1 MLNINNHQI
10 KTLQDLRV
18 CFELPEAK
26 HPDSPLFTE
35 LMDYFLDGDI
45 YVFLRD
51 IRETDMAN
59 RVGEIRTSGSAIEI
73 MDILQSTVLASFP
86 IVYEEGVVDYAT
98 GIMIPNGTKKHDTD
112 AIYHIRNGRFEIE
125 KSEAKKLTRIVFKEG
140 ITIIGRDSF
149 EGGKLETIEFPKSL
163 LVSEHYAFSGCINV
177 KTVVYRGAVSDWC
190 NIDFNHTF
198 YCDSNP
204 VEYAQQLI
212 IDDKIVVDLNI
223 PEGVT
228 KIGDYAFSRYKALKS
243 VVLPSTLKEIGVYA
257 FNECEQL
264 HRTEFKGNINEWCNI
279 NIGLHGSPT
288 CHSKNLYINNQDI
301 SVINVSNSVSKI
313 NNYAFEGCGNLCK
326 VTLPDDIKEIGMY
339 AFRNC
344 VRLSIINIPNS
355 VKKIWS
361 NAFENCKYLTI
372 ITIPESAE
380 YIDTHAF
387 DGCER
392 IKLRIPRKWLSSILG
407 DWYRNKPYET
417 Y

>member
-1 MLNINNHQI
+1 M
-10 KTLQDLRV
+10 RA
-18 CFELPEAK
+18 CFELPEVK
-26 HPDSPLFTE
+26 DPDSSLFTE
-35 LMDYFLDGDI
+35 LMDCFLDGDI
-45 YVFLRD
+45 YVFLLD
-51 IRETDMAN
+51 IRETEMAN
-59 RVGEIRTSGSAIEI
+59 RVAEIRASGSVIEV
-73 MDILQSTVLASFP
+73 MEKLQSTVLMSFP

-98 GIMIPNGTKKHDTD
+98 GVMIANGTKKHDKD
-112 AIYHIRNGRFEIE
+112 ATYHIRNGRFEVE
-125 KSEAKKLTRIVFKEG
+125 KSEAKELTRIVFKEG
-140 ITIIGRDSF
+140 VTIIGRDSF
-149 EGGKLETIEFPKSL
+149 AENSVLETVEFPKSL
-163 LVSEHYAFSGCINV
+163 LVSEDHAFWGCIKV
-177 KTVVYRGAVSDWC
+177 KTVVYKGSVSDWC
-190 NIDFNHTF
+190 NIEFKHTF
-198 YCDSNP
+198 YCASNP

-288 CHSKNLYINNQDI
+288 CHSKNLYINNHDI
-301 SVINVSNSVSKI
+301 SEINVFNSVSKI
-313 NNYAFEGCGNLCK
+313 NDYAFEGCGNLCK

-361 NAFENCKYLTI
+361 SAFENCKSLTI
-372 ITIPESAE
+372 VTIPESAE
-380 YIDTHAF
+380 YIDNHAF
-387 DGCER
+387 DGCEK
-392 IKLRIPRKWLSSILG
+392 IKLRIPRKWLSSILR
-407 DWYRNKPYET
+407 DWYRNKPFET